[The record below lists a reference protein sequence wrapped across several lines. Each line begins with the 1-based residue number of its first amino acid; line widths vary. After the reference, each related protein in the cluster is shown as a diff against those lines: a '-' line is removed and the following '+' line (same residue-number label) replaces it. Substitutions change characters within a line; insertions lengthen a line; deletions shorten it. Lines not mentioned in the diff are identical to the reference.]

1 MDGDLTI
8 MKNQL
13 QNTHNVES
21 QLDLF
26 QKDTLE
32 LGKLAAEFI
41 TEFFPAYACDNQ
53 VAIDAPLENSLDL
66 LNSFTFYK
74 IGECKFYNVEDP
86 FEFFCIKD
94 AKIIYNSLF
103 YQSRSM
109 LWACE

>member
-1 MDGDLTI
+1 MDGDLAV
-8 MKNQL
+8 MKDQL

-21 QLDLF
+21 QLELF

-53 VAIDAPLENSLDL
+53 VAIDSPQENSLDL

-86 FEFFCIKD
+86 FEFF
-94 AKIIYNSLF
+94 AS
-103 YQSRSM
+103 
-109 LWACE
+109 